1 MHTNRSEDS
10 EHSSEE
16 TNGNQSD
23 GGLLD
28 LVASSIPKSESD
40 KVAMPPPPAPP
51 SPLIGGRLARSAGD
65 LTLVCV
71 CVCVCV
77 SGVCRVCRVC
87 RVSGMRVHHGLFLL
101 LNLL

>member
-71 CVCVCV
+71 CVCVC
-77 SGVCRVCRVC
+77 RVCVVC
-87 RVSGMRVHHGLFLL
+87 VGCVVCLVCVFIMVCFCF
-101 LNLL
+101 